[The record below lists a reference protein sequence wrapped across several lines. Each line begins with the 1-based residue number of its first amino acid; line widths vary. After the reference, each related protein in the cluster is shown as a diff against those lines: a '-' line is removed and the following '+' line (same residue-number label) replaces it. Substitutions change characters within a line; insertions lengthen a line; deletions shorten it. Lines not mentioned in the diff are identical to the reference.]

1 MITIFYTIN
10 ESKITN
16 EENETILSYGIS
28 FGKTHIKDISVNK
41 SKIKT
46 LVNLC
51 NKNNLSP
58 IHIYDVVDDFLVDLK
73 I

>member
-28 FGKTHIKDISVNK
+28 FGETHIKDISVNK

-51 NKNNLSP
+51 NKNNLSL